1 MGEIIQAVAVKL
13 MVALIESDGFMV
25 LAHHAFDSIVSFLV
39 K

>member
-13 MVALIESDGFMV
+13 VVALIESDGFMV
-25 LAHHAFDSIVSFLV
+25 LAHHAFDSVVSFLV